1 MPKFCEYCGA
11 PLKEG
16 VRFCTSCGHSVTQS
30 AQPSEQN
37 TYNQNQYNGGSYA
50 QQQPSHTQQ
59 PPYAQQPPQQAYAYG
74 GQPPYQQPKKKK
86 GGCCLIALI
95 VLLVILAALGI
106 GGYFAYKYAKDNFN
120 EVKDKIEESLGM
132 PLSSI
137 IDFDD
142 PEQLEK
148 LEELGVTSED
158 IDKIK
163 EMVDQNDKPKK
174 SKGSNKSSKIKV
186 KDEEFFGVTLP
197 IPDFG
202 KYTEYETES
211 NSFNDEVTT
220 IRIDGISYEQY
231 KEYCKLLEGLSGW
244 EADKDENCAH
254 FPSDYNSVP
263 KVRFTGTYGSLPHIS
278 VQYFSD
284 RGSKAKGKPNFCMLV
299 FRTF

>member
-1 MPKFCEYCGA
+1 MSKFCEYCGA

-30 AQPSEQN
+30 AQPSEQT
-37 TYNQNQYNGGSYA
+37 TYNQNQYNGGSYT

-74 GQPPYQQPKKKK
+74 GQPPYQQPQKKK

-158 IDKIK
+158 IGKIK

-186 KDEEFFGVTLP
+186 KDEEFFGVAFP
-197 IPDFG
+197 FPDMG
-202 KYTEYETES
+202 EITS
-211 NSFNDEVTT
+211 NFTDWTSSGEVNAFY
-220 IRIDGISYEQY
+220 IDKISYQQFI
-231 KEYCKLLEGLSGW
+231 EYCKLLEALPGW
-244 EADKDENCAH
+244 EPDARDNVAR
-254 FPSDYNSVP
+254 FPKDYNEKMMTQCVGNYNGQLHVVVTYLSDSFIKGTDMSHFGF
-263 KVRFTGTYGSLPHIS
+263 KVN
-278 VQYFSD
+278 
-284 RGSKAKGKPNFCMLV
+284 KK
-299 FRTF
+299 